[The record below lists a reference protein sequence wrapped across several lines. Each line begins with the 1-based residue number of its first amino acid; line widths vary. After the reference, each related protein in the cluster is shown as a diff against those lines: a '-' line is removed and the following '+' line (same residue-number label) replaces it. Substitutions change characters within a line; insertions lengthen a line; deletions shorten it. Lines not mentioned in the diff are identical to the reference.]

1 MGIPLAAKRG
11 PLTGVV
17 MHNGPIRAQI
27 FIKNLAPTHILVPVE
42 ALPLD
47 FKKGDRV
54 EIAFH
59 LKEREPVAA

>member
-11 PLTGVV
+11 PLTGRI

-27 FIKNLAPTHILVPVE
+27 FVKNLGPTHILVPVE

-47 FKKGDRV
+47 FKKGDEV
-54 EIAFH
+54 EIAFC
-59 LKEREPVAA
+59 LKERQPVAA